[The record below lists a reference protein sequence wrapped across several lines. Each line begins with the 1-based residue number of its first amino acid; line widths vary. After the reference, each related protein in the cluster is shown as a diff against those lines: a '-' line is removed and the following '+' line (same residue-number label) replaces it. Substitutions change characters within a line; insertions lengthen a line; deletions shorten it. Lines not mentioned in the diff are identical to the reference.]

1 MSKDILGAA
10 MVPREAA
17 AYYRQYAA
25 HCVAIAHDVLEP
37 NRKATLLAMAQA
49 WLTLADLA
57 EHGDEPLR
65 RVVQQQQQPQPDEL
79 KKE

>member
-1 MSKDILGAA
+1 
-10 MVPREAA
+10 MVPREAT

-25 HCVAIAHDVLEP
+25 HCVDIAHDISDP

-49 WLTLADLA
+49 WLVLADLA
-57 EHGDEPLR
+57 ERGDEPLR
-65 RVVQQQQQPQPDEL
+65 RVVQQQQQPQPDDP